1 MRHIAILLLILAIA
15 SAVQIK
21 MIAEKDTAFNGE
33 KILNLSVSYD
43 CNKTIRI
50 TTTSENKAL
59 GDVTVFL
66 YYEEVATALLASG
79 KTNEKGEYEYK
90 IIGNPKNM
98 RGVFSITL
106 EKSGFKTK
114 RASFVLLDPCVETQP
129 PKKNESSENVG
140 NVSVQ
145 DNKTNASDTI
155 KNESKNE
162 SKQATE
168 NVSKNETKKN
178 ESNAKTDTGKSEDKK
193 DIIKSICPAAPLFF
207 IIWIFVFLTRSRK
220 RPNRT

>member
-21 MIAEKDTAFNGE
+21 MIAEKDTAFTGE
-33 KILNLSVSYD
+33 KVFNLSVSYD

-50 TTTSENKAL
+50 TTTSENNAL
-59 GDVTVFL
+59 ADVMVFL
-66 YYEEVATALLASG
+66 YYEEVTTTLLASG
-79 KTNEKGEYEYK
+79 KTNEKGEYEYN

-106 EKSGFKTK
+106 EKRSFKTK
-114 RASFVLLDPCVETQP
+114 RASFVLPDPCLETQP

-140 NVSVQ
+140 NVSVL

-162 SKQATE
+162 SKQATK

-178 ESNAKTDTGKSEDKK
+178 ESNAKTNTGKSEDEE